1 MFAVC
6 FFGIC
11 LGLFVGVI
19 FSLLFVTFDSGWKKT
34 LSTIFTTVASG
45 GGLWGIYKNF
55 NVTDYTLVFIS
66 AGAFCLSFLVAF
78 ILFLAVMRKIMK
90 DRDDGDILRIRDI
103 ILGQKNYIETYYKKR
118 EKEIDDKLN
127 VPALE
132 KRETDISRKEQ
143 LYDAKLEIL
152 KRERDDFEKLT
163 EGKLKIKLPENKNLI
178 VSKEFLD
185 LFPSYVENLGT
196 FIQGI
201 RAETELFFNSHVNS
215 EDNKKTP
222 VDYKE
227 FRVYLT
233 LLSIQILEQLFGKN
247 ANDVRVHF
255 RYYDIVKS
263 GYKKLTSVIA
273 SKESRRDLT
282 FIPCDKA
289 NMIIKSFECRR
300 ALIKSHN
307 IDYDYDGINSTTWT
321 EYMTGAFYNITKDG
335 KPCISFGISV
345 KNATKYKHLF
355 NFLNYCKFESY
366 LQEVLERFNDE
377 YPIATILY
385 SNHTM

>member
-45 GGLWGIYKNF
+45 SGLWGIYKNF
-55 NVTDYTLVFIS
+55 NVTDYKLVFIS

-78 ILFLAVMRKIMK
+78 ILFLAVMCKIMK

-127 VPALE
+127 VTALE

-143 LYDAKLEIL
+143 LYNAKLEAL
-152 KRERDDFEKLT
+152 KRERDEFEKLT
-163 EGKLKIKLPENKNLI
+163 EGKLRIKLPENKNLV

-185 LFPSYVENLGT
+185 LLPSYVEDLGA

-201 RAETELFFNSHVNS
+201 RAETKLFLDSHVNS
-215 EDNKKTP
+215 EDNKKIP
-222 VDYKE
+222 VDYEE

-247 ANDVRVHF
+247 ANDMRVHF
-255 RYYDIVKS
+255 RYYDEVKN
-263 GYKKLTSVIA
+263 GYNKLTSVIA

-366 LQEVLERFNDE
+366 LQEVLEQFNYE

-385 SNHTM
+385 SDHTM